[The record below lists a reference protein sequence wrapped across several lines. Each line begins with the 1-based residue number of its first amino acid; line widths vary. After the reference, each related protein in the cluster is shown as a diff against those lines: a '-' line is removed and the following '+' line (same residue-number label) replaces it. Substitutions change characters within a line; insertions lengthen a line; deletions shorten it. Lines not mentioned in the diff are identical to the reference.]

1 MTALHMAAFSR
12 HKAVVLKEDKADVEA
27 KAEAVVRTVTPKM
40 APSPTSER
48 RAKESIAKSNLRS
61 NLEPGLVK
69 FFLYDFLFFGCGKS
83 LLLLCQFTFSPIFFD
98 RYVIFVA
105 VDNNSFMGENKEL
118 VSTTIQYLIKPTTS
132 LNRDGISIRFLND
145 GQDGNGE
152 LDNLSTLED
161 VSAKLV
167 KITGT

>member
-1 MTALHMAAFSR
+1 M
-12 HKAVVLKEDKADVEA
+12 
-27 KAEAVVRTVTPKM
+27 
-40 APSPTSER
+40 
-48 RAKESIAKSNLRS
+48 
-61 NLEPGLVK
+61 
-69 FFLYDFLFFGCGKS
+69 
-83 LLLLCQFTFSPIFFD
+83 
-98 RYVIFVA
+98 IFVA

>member
-1 MTALHMAAFSR
+1 M
-12 HKAVVLKEDKADVEA
+12 
-27 KAEAVVRTVTPKM
+27 
-40 APSPTSER
+40 
-48 RAKESIAKSNLRS
+48 
-61 NLEPGLVK
+61 
-69 FFLYDFLFFGCGKS
+69 
-83 LLLLCQFTFSPIFFD
+83 
-98 RYVIFVA
+98 IFVA
-105 VDNNSFMGENKEL
+105 VDNNSFMGENKEF
-118 VSTTIQYLIKPTTS
+118 VSTTIQYLIKLTTS